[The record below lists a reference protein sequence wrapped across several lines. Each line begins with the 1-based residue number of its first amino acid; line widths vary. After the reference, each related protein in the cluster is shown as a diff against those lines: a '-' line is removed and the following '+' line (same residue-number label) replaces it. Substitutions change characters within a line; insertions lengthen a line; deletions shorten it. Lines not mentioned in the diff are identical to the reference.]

1 MPGHLCR
8 QLGVQLLHLVMIR
21 IARIPTFTLF
31 TVLFSTFF
39 QPWLGC
45 MEAAMLGNPKCIFAK
60 CTRLACLLSFPS
72 FFQSRYPVPDQV
84 EMGNDHGNCWL
95 LRHCNS
101 WEVSN
106 HICRRKKEEK
116 LFVQLRFAKPVSR
129 GLLAEPMWTIA
140 CENSFLDPLVE
151 LDITCSF
158 TLSFPVDYGWSLS
171 HNSK

>member
-1 MPGHLCR
+1 MFCVRFAIVRSDTTCWWVSARTSVSATRSATSSPGNDKNS
-8 QLGVQLLHLVMIR
+8 QDSYLHSIHSIV
-21 IARIPTFTLF
+21 FH
-31 TVLFSTFF
+31 FF

-106 HICRRKKEEK
+106 HILSPEK
-116 LFVQLRFAKPVSR
+116 RGKIICSTQVCQACVS
-129 GLLAEPMWTIA
+129 GPAGGT
-140 CENSFLDPLVE
+140 D
-151 LDITCSF
+151 
-158 TLSFPVDYGWSLS
+158 VDNCL
-171 HNSK
+171 

>member
-21 IARIPTFTLF
+21 IARIPTFTVF

-39 QPWLGC
+39 
-45 MEAAMLGNPKCIFAK
+45 NPARKSKVYFCEVHPSFKLCEFFLFNPGIR
-60 CTRLACLLSFPS
+60 CQTRL
-72 FFQSRYPVPDQV
+72 R
-84 EMGNDHGNCWL
+84 
-95 LRHCNS
+95 
-101 WEVSN
+101 WETTTATAGCSATATLGRSQT
-106 HICRRKKEEK
+106 IFCRRKKEEK

-158 TLSFPVDYGWSLS
+158 TLSFPVD
-171 HNSK
+171 